1 MKTTYEFLNGYF
13 DKIFVVSLHRA
24 FDRKA
29 AIRQHLEGLNYDFFQ
44 AVDKK
49 DFTVEEAIKSGVYD
63 EIKALRLN
71 RHGVRKLH
79 LGEIACAWSHRNLYE
94 KIVAEGY
101 ERVLI
106 FEDDV
111 VPKLSTLKL
120 LPHTM
125 LQLPEKWELV
135 YLGFLKNEEIVPK
148 HWRKK
153 QFYKLLATLRAY
165 KWLTRRHVNNLY
177 PKPYSANLRIAG
189 LHDCTHAYAISK
201 SAAEKLLKA
210 QMPIYSRAD
219 ELITH
224 EVLKGNLNAFICNPT
239 FFDQEDFSRGH
250 SNGDSYIWSE

>member
-1 MKTTYEFLNGYF
+1 MKTAYEFLNGYF
-13 DKIFVVSLHRA
+13 DKIFVVSLDRA
-24 FDRKA
+24 ADRQA
-29 AIRQHLEGLNYDFFQ
+29 AVKQQLEGLDFSFFR
-44 AVDKK
+44 AVDKQ
-49 DFTVEEAIKSGVYD
+49 DFTVEQAIKSGVYD

-71 RHGVRKLH
+71 RYGIRKLL

-125 LQLPEKWELV
+125 QQLPEDWELV
-135 YLGFLKNEEIVPK
+135 YLGFLQNEEVAPK
-148 HWRKK
+148 QWRKK
-153 QFYKLLATLRAY
+153 QFYKLLATFKAY
-165 KWLTRRHVNNLY
+165 RWLTRRHVNNLF

-189 LHDCTHAYAISK
+189 LHDCTHAYAVSS

-210 QMPIYSRAD
+210 QTPIYATAD
-219 ELITH
+219 ELMTH
-224 EVLKGNLNAFICNPT
+224 EVIKGNLNAFICNPT

-250 SNGDSYIWSE
+250 ANGGSYIWSE